1 MSTTQGLRSS
11 PWHLSL
17 FRLRS
22 EAVVAATLQSSNVS
36 PKRTT
41 CSAFLRSCS
50 HGLRFPA
57 RLMVVRDPHHS
68 SSKGNRTFL
77 KSHSC
82 RRSAGSRSR
91 TQSRSTSL
99 KALSAKRETR
109 SPGRRLTS
117 KLCSFKT
124 RTQVRQRSLSTG
136 ILRSTVSKYNVRTS
150 SMTDSTSNRRST
162 GAARQAEAKAIHLS
176 STTSSQTP
184 SKSETAVSLW
194 RSQAMKK
201 SDRLY

>member
-57 RLMVVRDPHHS
+57 RLMVVRDPHS

-109 SPGRRLTS
+109 FPGRRLTS
-117 KLCSFKT
+117 KLCSSKT
-124 RTQVRQRSLSTG
+124 KTQVQQRSLSTG
-136 ILRSTVSKYNVRTS
+136 ILRSTVSKSSVRTS
-150 SMTDSTSNRRST
+150 SMTGSTSNRRST

-184 SKSETAVSLW
+184 SKSETAASSW

-201 SDRLY
+201 SERLY